1 MLVQKGMTMSKPP
14 RKQFDREL
22 FDTTDVSAREVIKDY
37 IGRSGLYVR
46 DNPDTYGPDLIVYK
60 GFKPLSFVE
69 VEVKLVWKPEQYA
82 FPWDTIQLP
91 ERKLKF
97 LNLGL
102 PIEFFILRADLERAV
117 LIHDHAVAKSPV
129 EEVRNKY
136 VKVGELFCKIDIRE
150 CQVIDITPEVIKD
163 E

>member
-1 MLVQKGMTMSKPP
+1 MSTRKP
-14 RKQFDREL
+14 FDKKM
-22 FDTTDVSAREVIKDY
+22 FDATDNPAREVIRDY
-37 IGRSGLYVR
+37 IGRSGLFVR

-60 GFKPLSFVE
+60 GFKPLSFAE
-69 VEVKLVWKPEQYA
+69 VEVKLVWKPEQNV

-117 LIHDHAVAKSPV
+117 LIPDYVVSKSPI
-129 EEVRNKY
+129 EEVKNKY
-136 VKVGELFCKIDIRE
+136 VKVGELFCRIDIRE
-150 CQVIDITPEVIKD
+150 CQVIDITPENPNESHKNK
-163 E
+163 

>member
-1 MLVQKGMTMSKPP
+1 MGPPSRKPFE
-14 RKQFDREL
+14 KKIFDA
-22 FDTTDVSAREVIKDY
+22 TDNPAREAIKDY
-37 IGRSGLYVR
+37 IGRSGLFVR
-46 DNPDTYGPDLIVYK
+46 DNPDIYGPDLIVYK

-82 FPWDTIQLP
+82 FPWDTVQLP

-117 LIHDHAVAKSPV
+117 LIPDYVVAKSPI
-129 EEVRNKY
+129 EEVKNKY
-136 VKVGELFCKIDIRE
+136 VKVGELFCRIDIRE
-150 CQVIDITPEVIKD
+150 CQVIDITPEESK
-163 E
+163 

>member
-1 MLVQKGMTMSKPP
+1 MST
-14 RKQFDREL
+14 RKQFDQKLLESN
-22 FDTTDVSAREVIKDY
+22 DPTAREAIKDY

-69 VEVKLVWKPEQYA
+69 VEVKLVWKPEQNI
-82 FPWDTIQLP
+82 FPWDTVQLP

-117 LIHDHAVAKSPV
+117 FFPDHVVAKSPV
-129 EEVRNKY
+129 VEVRNKY
-136 VKVGELFCKIDIRE
+136 VKVGEMFCQIDIRQ
-150 CQVIDITPEVIKD
+150 CQVIDITPEKTDESDKD
-163 E
+163 K

>member
-1 MLVQKGMTMSKPP
+1 MSTRKP
-14 RKQFDREL
+14 FDKKM
-22 FDTTDVSAREVIKDY
+22 FDATDNPAREVIRDY
-37 IGRSGLYVR
+37 IGRSGLFVR

-69 VEVKLVWKPEQYA
+69 VEVKLVWKPEQNV

-117 LIHDHAVAKSPV
+117 LIHDHVVAKSPI
-129 EEVRNKY
+129 EEVKNKY

-150 CQVIDITPEVIKD
+150 CQVIDITPEKSNESD
-163 E
+163 KNK

>member
-1 MLVQKGMTMSKPP
+1 MSNRKP
-14 RKQFDREL
+14 FDREM
-22 FDTTDVSAREVIKDY
+22 FDATDNPAREAVRDY

-60 GFKPLSFVE
+60 GFKPLSYVE
-69 VEVKLVWKPEQYA
+69 VEVKLVWKPEQYE

-91 ERKLKF
+91 ERKKKF

-117 LIHDHAVAKSPV
+117 LIPDYVVLESPV
-129 EEVRNKY
+129 EEVKNKY
-136 VKVGELFCKIDIRE
+136 VSSGELFCKIDVAL
-150 CQVIDITPEVIKD
+150 CQVIDITREGDK
-163 E
+163 

>member
-1 MLVQKGMTMSKPP
+1 MSTRKP
-14 RKQFDREL
+14 FDKSMFEA
-22 FDTTDVSAREVIKDY
+22 TDNPAREVIRDY
-37 IGRSGLYVR
+37 IGRSGLFVR

-60 GFKPLSFVE
+60 GFKPISFAE
-69 VEVKLVWKPEQYA
+69 VEIKLVWKPEQNI
-82 FPWDTIQLP
+82 FPWDTVQLP

-117 LIHDHAVAKSPV
+117 LIPDYVVAKSPI

-136 VKVGELFCKIDIRE
+136 VKVGELFCRINISE
-150 CQVIDITPEVIKD
+150 CQVIDITPENSNEFNENK
-163 E
+163 

>member
-1 MLVQKGMTMSKPP
+1 MSTRKP
-14 RKQFDREL
+14 FDRGM
-22 FDTTDVSAREVIKDY
+22 FDATDNPAREAIRDY

-60 GFKPLSFVE
+60 GFKPLSYVE
-69 VEVKLVWKPEQYA
+69 VEVKLVWKPEQYE

-102 PIEFFILRADLERAV
+102 PIEFFILRADLEKAV
-117 LIHDHAVAKSPV
+117 LIPDYVVAKSPV

-136 VKVGELFCKIDIRE
+136 VKAGELFCRIDIRE
-150 CQVIDITPEVIKD
+150 CQVIDITSEEK
-163 E
+163 

>member
-1 MLVQKGMTMSKPP
+1 MSTRKP
-14 RKQFDREL
+14 FDRKM
-22 FDTTDVSAREVIKDY
+22 FDATDNPAREAIRDY

-46 DNPDTYGPDLIVYK
+46 DNPDAYGPDLIVYK
-60 GFKPLSFVE
+60 GFKPLSYVE
-69 VEVKLVWKPEQYA
+69 VEVKLVWKPEQYE

-117 LIHDHAVAKSPV
+117 LIPDYVVAKSPI
-129 EEVRNKY
+129 EEVKNKY
-136 VKVGELFCKIDIRE
+136 VKVGELFCRIDIRE
-150 CQVIDITPEVIKD
+150 CQVIDITPEEENK
-163 E
+163 

>member
-1 MLVQKGMTMSKPP
+1 MSTRKP
-14 RKQFDREL
+14 FDKKM
-22 FDTTDVSAREVIKDY
+22 FDATDNPAREVIREY
-37 IGRSGLYVR
+37 IGRSGLFVR

-69 VEVKLVWKPEQYA
+69 VEVKLVWKPEQNV

-102 PIEFFILRADLERAV
+102 
-117 LIHDHAVAKSPV
+117 LIHDHVVAKSPI
-129 EEVRNKY
+129 EEVKNKY
-136 VKVGELFCKIDIRE
+136 VKGGELFCRIDIRE
-150 CQVIDITPEVIKD
+150 CQVIDITAETIDESDKD
-163 E
+163 K

>member
-1 MLVQKGMTMSKPP
+1 MKTRKPFEQKLLEANDP
-14 RKQFDREL
+14 
-22 FDTTDVSAREVIKDY
+22 SAREAIKDY

-46 DNPDTYGPDLIVYK
+46 DNPDIYGPDLIVYK

-117 LIHDHAVAKSPV
+117 FFPDTVVAKSPV

-150 CQVIDITPEVIKD
+150 CQVIDITAETID
-163 E
+163 ESDHKT

>member
-1 MLVQKGMTMSKPP
+1 M
-14 RKQFDREL
+14 FEA
-22 FDTTDVSAREVIKDY
+22 TDNPAREVIRDY
-37 IGRSGLYVR
+37 IGRSGLFVR

-60 GFKPLSFVE
+60 GFKPISFAE
-69 VEVKLVWKPEQYA
+69 VEIKLVWKPEQNI
-82 FPWDTIQLP
+82 FPWDTVQLP

-117 LIHDHAVAKSPV
+117 LIPDYVVAKSPI

-136 VKVGELFCKIDIRE
+136 VKVGELFCRINISE
-150 CQVIDITPEVIKD
+150 CQVIDITPENSNEFNENK
-163 E
+163 